1 MHTDEEICRMR
12 IDYFARS
19 DKGRV
24 RKTNEDYFSGER
36 IKDNEYLFVVAD
48 GMGGHRAGDV
58 ASRLGTQNFV
68 RHYKKLRKKKNS
80 IMDAMNRA
88 LEKANNVILAKASSD
103 SRKRGMGTTFSA
115 VVISRKSA
123 YIVHVGDSRIYLIRG
138 DEILQL
144 TTDHTFVGKM
154 LEEGRITEDE
164 ARDHPQKNILYMSLG
179 ARKTFEPEIK
189 MQVDI
194 MESDIFMMCSDGLNN
209 MVSDNTIKEYVLSYN
224 TYDAVEELIKLANDN
239 GGTDNITIQVIH
251 VEKTREPA
259 KTEPIPIVK
268 EKFKIASF
276 IKKLFKSGHKDTKT
290 QRYTK
295 KLLKNIWCL
304 GALVAK
310 S

>member
-1 MHTDEEICRMR
+1 MR
-12 IDYFARS
+12 IDYFGSS
-19 DKGRV
+19 DRGRV
-24 RKTNEDYFSGER
+24 RKTNEDFFASER
-36 IKDNEYLFVVAD
+36 IKENEYLFVVAD

-58 ASRLGTQNFV
+58 ASRLGTQHFV
-68 RHYKKLRKKKNS
+68 RQYKKLRNKKNP
-80 IMDAMNRA
+80 IMDSMNQA
-88 LEKANNVILAKASSD
+88 LEKANNLILAKAATD
-103 SRKRGMGTTFSA
+103 PRKRGMGTTFSA
-115 VVISRKSA
+115 VVISGMNA

-138 DEILQL
+138 DEIIKL

-189 MQVDI
+189 KQLDI
-194 MESDIFMMCSDGLNN
+194 EESDIFMMCSDGLNN
-209 MVSDNTIKEYVLSYN
+209 MVSDNTIKEYLLSFN
-224 TYDAVEELIKLANDN
+224 THEAVEELIKLANDN

-276 IKKLFKSGHKDTKT
+276 IKKLFKSDHQDIKA
-290 QRYTK
+290 QRTTK
-295 KLLKNIWCL
+295 KLLKNSWCP

-310 S
+310 N

>member
-1 MHTDEEICRMR
+1 MR
-12 IDYFARS
+12 IDYFGRS

-24 RKTNEDYFSGER
+24 RKTNEDYFAGER
-36 IKDNEYLFVVAD
+36 IKEDEYLFVVAD

-68 RHYKKLRKKKNS
+68 RHYKKLRKKKNL
-80 IMDAMNRA
+80 IMNSMSQA
-88 LEKANNVILAKASSD
+88 LEKANNVILAKATSD
-103 SRKRGMGTTFSA
+103 PRKRGMGTTFSA
-115 VVISRKSA
+115 VVISGMSA
-123 YIVHVGDSRIYLIRG
+123 YIVHVGDSRIYLVRG
-138 DEILQL
+138 DEISQL

-189 MQVDI
+189 KQLDI
-194 MESDIFMMCSDGLNN
+194 IESDIFMMCSDGLNN
-209 MVSDNTIKEYVLSYN
+209 MVSDNTIKEYLQSYN

-268 EKFKIASF
+268 DKFKIASF
-276 IKKLFKSGHKDTKT
+276 IKKLFKK
-290 QRYTK
+290 Q
-295 KLLKNIWCL
+295 
-304 GALVAK
+304 
-310 S
+310 

>member
-12 IDYFARS
+12 IDYFGRS

-24 RKTNEDYFSGER
+24 RKTNEDYFAGER
-36 IKDNEYLFVVAD
+36 VRENEYLFVVAD

-58 ASRLGTQNFV
+58 ASRLGTINFV
-68 RHYKKLRKKKNS
+68 RHYKKLRKKKNL
-80 IMDAMNRA
+80 IMDSMSQA
-88 LEKANNVILAKASSD
+88 LEKANNVILSKATSD
-103 SRKRGMGTTFSA
+103 PRKRGMGTTFSA
-115 VVISRKSA
+115 VVISNMSA

-138 DEILQL
+138 DKISQL

-189 MQVDI
+189 KQIDI

-209 MVSDNTIKEYVLSYN
+209 MVSDNTIKEYLLSYN

-251 VEKTREPA
+251 VEKAREPA

-268 EKFKIASF
+268 EKFNIASF
-276 IKKLFKSGHKDTKT
+276 IKKL
-290 QRYTK
+290 
-295 KLLKNIWCL
+295 LKNINRR
-304 GALVAK
+304 K
-310 S
+310 NEI

>member
-1 MHTDEEICRMR
+1 MNTDEEIYRMR
-12 IDYFARS
+12 IDYFGRS

-24 RKTNEDYFSGER
+24 RKTNEDYFAGER
-36 IKDNEYLFVVAD
+36 IKEDEYLFVVAD

-58 ASRLGTQNFV
+58 ASKLGTQNFV
-68 RHYKKLRKKKNS
+68 RHYKKLRKKKNP
-80 IMDAMNRA
+80 IMDSMSQA
-88 LEKANNVILAKASSD
+88 LEKANNMILSKATSD
-103 SRKRGMGTTFSA
+103 PRKRGMGTTFSA
-115 VVISRKSA
+115 VVIAGMSA
-123 YIVHVGDSRIYLIRG
+123 YIVHVGDSRIYLIRD

-179 ARKTFEPEIK
+179 ARKSFEPEIK
-189 MQVDI
+189 KQLDI

-239 GGTDNITIQVIH
+239 GGTDNITLQVIH
-251 VEKTREPA
+251 VEKTREPK

-268 EKFKIASF
+268 EKCKIASF
-276 IKKLFKSGHKDTKT
+276 IKKLFNSSHKDTKVHKST
-290 QRYTK
+290 FK
-295 KLLKNIWCL
+295 KFLVSWCL
-304 GALVAK
+304 GG
-310 S
+310 

>member
-1 MHTDEEICRMR
+1 MHTEEEICRMR
-12 IDYFARS
+12 IDYFGRS

-24 RKTNEDYFSGER
+24 RKTNEDYFAGER
-36 IKDNEYLFVVAD
+36 IKENEYLFVVAD

-68 RHYKKLRKKKNS
+68 RHYKKLRKKKNH
-80 IMDAMNRA
+80 IMDSMNQA
-88 LEKANNVILAKASSD
+88 LEKANNVILSKATSD
-103 SRKRGMGTTFSA
+103 PRKRGMGTTFSA
-115 VVISRKSA
+115 VVISNMSA
-123 YIVHVGDSRIYLIRG
+123 CIVHVGDSRIYLIRG

-189 MQVDI
+189 KQLDI

-209 MVSDNTIKEYVLSYN
+209 MVSDNTIKEYLQSYN
-224 TYDAVEELIKLANDN
+224 TYDAVEELIRLANDN

-276 IKKLFKSGHKDTKT
+276 IKKIFKK
-290 QRYTK
+290 Q
-295 KLLKNIWCL
+295 
-304 GALVAK
+304 
-310 S
+310 